1 MFLFS
6 LLGSRDCFSLFF
18 FFFFCVLKHLHIVS
32 KVEAFSSDLQNRIRT
47 NMDRKAASNLDLSK
61 LSINRA
67 TIILNSIG
75 SLSKMKGSSWTF
87 RRSHSHEG
95 SVSDPGLSSSPPLA
109 SEGFSRFSSSKP
121 PPFLSASSAQSAKC
135 LQSAS
140 RSRRKSAHTV
150 LLEDDSSDE
159 PHSQRGE
166 T

>member
-1 MFLFS
+1 M
-6 LLGSRDCFSLFF
+6 GR
-18 FFFFCVLKHLHIVS
+18 
-32 KVEAFSSDLQNRIRT
+32 FSSDLQNRIRT
-47 NMDRKAASNLDLSK
+47 NLDRKKASNLDLSK

-75 SLSKMKGSSWTF
+75 SLSKVKGSSWTF
-87 RRSHSHEG
+87 RRSHSLEG

-109 SEGFSRFSSSKP
+109 EGFSRLPSAKAA
-121 PPFLSASSAQSAKC
+121 PFLSASSGESVKC

-159 PHSQRGE
+159 SHSKRGE
-166 T
+166 TFRGEKRSSQEIPYTL

>member
-1 MFLFS
+1 M
-6 LLGSRDCFSLFF
+6 GT
-18 FFFFCVLKHLHIVS
+18 
-32 KVEAFSSDLQNRIRT
+32 FSSDLQNRIRT
-47 NMDRKAASNLDLSK
+47 NLDRKTTSTLDQSK
-61 LSINRA
+61 LPINRA

-109 SEGFSRFSSSKP
+109 EGFSRLPSSKP
-121 PPFLSASSAQSAKC
+121 ASSASSAQSAKC

-166 T
+166 TSRTEKKYASKKSLYTL

>member
-1 MFLFS
+1 MELS
-6 LLGSRDCFSLFF
+6 VIC
-18 FFFFCVLKHLHIVS
+18 CTLKKKKPYLHVVS
-32 KVEAFSSDLQNRIRT
+32 KVGTFSSDLQNRIRT
-47 NMDRKAASNLDLSK
+47 NLDRKMTSTLDLSK

-87 RRSHSHEG
+87 KRSQSHEG

-109 SEGFSRFSSSKP
+109 EGFSRLPSSKP
-121 PPFLSASSAQSAKC
+121 APLLSATSAQSAKC
-135 LQSAS
+135 LQSTS

-159 PHSQRGE
+159 PHTQQGE
-166 T
+166 ERKINK